1 MLLYYT
7 GARQF
12 FSATDKN
19 RHGMDTFIAIL
30 PIIMLVWSMTKER
43 PWPAHVALPITALLV
58 GLLQL
63 FYFYG
68 GATEL
73 AANIVAGSLSVFT
86 PLSIVAGAI
95 LLNSVLVRSGSQE
108 KLRHYLESVSG
119 NKVAQLMIIGWA
131 FTFMLEGASGFGTP
145 AAIAAPILVGLGFPA
160 LRVALLTLVM
170 NSIPVSF
177 GAVGTPTWFG
187 FEALNLS
194 EDSLLEVSSLTA
206 FIHFVA
212 GFFIPLLALKFVV
225 GWRDIR
231 ANALFIFISVLSCTA
246 PYFLLAQ
253 INYEFPALIG
263 GAIGLSLSIAFAKFG
278 VGLKRVNHNSA
289 SLNTKSSLKNIVVG
303 LSPFIIMIVVLVITR
318 VQQLGVKPLLNNTEV
333 WLQFF
338 HIEVSKALIVSWNDI
353 FGTTISWSYKTLY
366 VPALIPFIVTI
377 VLLIPFLKI
386 SFNELHQAV
395 FETGERIKRPAI
407 ALVGALIMVNIMMQG
422 GESSPMFLMAN
433 SLAEATGENWLY
445 IASLLG
451 ALGSFF
457 SGSATVSNLTFGG
470 IQYGIAEQAQLSVS
484 LVLSLQSVGAA
495 MGNMI
500 CINNIISVS
509 AILGLKNQE
518 GKMIKQTIKPM
529 LLFALI
535 AGVLSQFIR

>member
-1 MLLYYT
+1 
-7 GARQF
+7 
-12 FSATDKN
+12 
-19 RHGMDTFIAIL
+19 MDTLIATL

-43 PWPAHVALPITALLV
+43 PWPAHVALPLTAILV

-63 FYFYG
+63 FYFHG
-68 GATEL
+68 RATEL
-73 AANIVAGSLSVFT
+73 AANTVAGLLSVLT
-86 PLSIVAGAI
+86 PLSIIAGAI
-95 LLNSVLVRSGSQE
+95 LLNSILVRSGSQE
-108 KLRHYLESVSG
+108 KLRHYLESVTD

-145 AAIAAPILVGLGFPA
+145 AAVAAPILVGLGFPA

-170 NSIPVSF
+170 NTIPVSF

-225 GWRDIR
+225 RWRDIR
-231 ANALFIFISVLSCTA
+231 ANVLFIFISILSCTV
-246 PYFLLAQ
+246 PYLLLAQ

-278 VGLKRVNHNSA
+278 VGLKRVNSNNA
-289 SLNTKSSLKNIVVG
+289 SLKTLSSLQNIVVG
-303 LSPFIIMIVVLVITR
+303 LSPFIIMIVILVITR
-318 VQQLGVKPLLNNTEV
+318 VQQLGIKPLLNNTEV
-333 WLQFF
+333 WFQLC
-338 HIEVSKALIVSWNDI
+338 HIDVSKALIVSWNDI
-353 FGTTISWSYKTLY
+353 FGTAISWSYKTLY

-377 VLLIPFLKI
+377 VLLIPFLKV
-386 SFNELHQAV
+386 SFNDLRQAV
-395 FETGERIKRPAI
+395 SETRERIKRPAI
-407 ALVGALIMVNIMMQG
+407 ALAGALIMVNFMMQG
-422 GESSPMFLMAN
+422 GESSPMFLIAN
-433 SLAEATGENWLY
+433 NLAEATGKNWLY
-445 IASLLG
+445 VASLLG

-470 IQYGIAEQAQLSVS
+470 IQYGIAEQAQLNVP

-500 CINNIISVS
+500 CINNIIAVS
-509 AILGLKNQE
+509 AILGIKNQE
-518 GKMIKQTIKPM
+518 GQIIKQTIKPM

-535 AGVLSQFIR
+535 VGIISQLMR